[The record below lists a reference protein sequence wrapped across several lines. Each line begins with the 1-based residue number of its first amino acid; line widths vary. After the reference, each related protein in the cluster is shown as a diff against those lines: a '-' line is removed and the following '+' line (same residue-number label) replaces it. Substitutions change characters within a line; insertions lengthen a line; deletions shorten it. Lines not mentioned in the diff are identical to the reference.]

1 MTSSPSRAANF
12 GAAWWHGGQR
22 RVALV
27 TGGGRGIGKGIS
39 VSLAAAGADVAVNYN
54 KDAESAEQTV
64 AEVVAAG
71 GRALAFQ
78 GDVSDAAS
86 CAALAAAVTD
96 AFGAPDLVV
105 HNGGVASRG
114 RSVADTPADEVER
127 LLRVHAIGPHM
138 LTRELLPGLR
148 LRAKEIGRA
157 DVLFIS
163 SVATVG
169 LSANGA
175 PYSMGKTAME
185 ALAITLSKEEVRNGV
200 RVNIVA
206 PGLTVSEMGR
216 RLAKATAGVDISELD
231 ERYPFG
237 RVTRPEDVAE
247 VVVFLSRF
255 DSTLTAQR
263 VEVDGGSR
271 SL

>member
-1 MTSSPSRAANF
+1 
-12 GAAWWHGGQR
+12 
-22 RVALV
+22 V
-27 TGGGRGIGKGIS
+27 TGGGRGIGRGIS
-39 VSLAAAGADVAVNYN
+39 IGLAAAGADVAVNFN
-54 KDAESAEQTV
+54 KDSEAAEQTV
-64 AEVVAAG
+64 AAIVAAG

-78 GDVSDAAS
+78 GDVADAAS
-86 CAALAAAVTD
+86 CEALAAAVTE
-96 AFGAPDLVV
+96 ALGAPDLLV

-114 RSVADTPADEVER
+114 RGVADTPADEVER

-138 LTRELLPGLR
+138 LSRELLPGLR

-157 DVLFIS
+157 DVVFIS

-175 PYSMGKTAME
+175 PYSMGKSAME
-185 ALAITLSKEEVRNGV
+185 ALAMTLAKEEVRHGV
-200 RVNIVA
+200 RVNIAA

-231 ERYPFG
+231 KRYPFG
-237 RVTRPEDVAE
+237 RVTRPEDIAE
-247 VVVFLSRF
+247 VVLFMTRA
-255 DSTLTAQR
+255 DSTLTGQR

-271 SL
+271 SLGSS